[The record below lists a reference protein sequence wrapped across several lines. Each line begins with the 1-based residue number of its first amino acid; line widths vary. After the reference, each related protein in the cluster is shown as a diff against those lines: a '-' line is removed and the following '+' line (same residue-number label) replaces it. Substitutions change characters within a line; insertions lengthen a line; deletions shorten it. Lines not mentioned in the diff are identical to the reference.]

1 MYISFE
7 YYRIFYYV
15 AKYGSIS
22 QAAEALMN
30 NQPNI
35 SRTIKNLESELNCT
49 LFVRS
54 RKGVELTPEGEKL
67 YSHVAAA
74 VEQIQYGEEEL
85 CLERT
90 LAKGVVTIGASEI
103 ALRCYLLPVLK
114 NFRQKYPGV
123 RIRVFNHSTP
133 QAISALKHGLVDLGV
148 VTTPT
153 EDTDLIVSKEI
164 CEIREIPVCGAAF
177 PELAGRQ
184 VSLSELTKYPMI
196 SLFKQTKTYEIYSE
210 WFRKNG
216 CTLSPDIEAATADL
230 ILPMVRNN
238 LGIGFVPAQ
247 FLECYPTDGLILLDL
262 KESVPTRK
270 ICLLKRKSVVTFF
283 FAVDCHAGT
292 SGSQMG
298 MIIRSKE
305 QIKHT
310 VFFCCDSKK
319 STHFRLLLSY
329 HSVTIQSHVNIKRS
343 PMNEVLNSF
352 RFHKLLQQKTFIR

>member
-148 VTTPT
+148 VTTHGGHRPHRFKGDMR
-153 EDTDLIVSKEI
+153 DTGDTGVRSGVPGACREAGQPVGAYEVSDDI
-164 CEIREIPVCGAAF
+164 AVQADQDVRDIFRVV
-177 PELAGRQ
+177 PEEWLYALAGYRG
-184 VSLSELTKYPMI
+184 S
-196 SLFKQTKTYEIYSE
+196 
-210 WFRKNG
+210 
-216 CTLSPDIEAATADL
+216 
-230 ILPMVRNN
+230 
-238 LGIGFVPAQ
+238 
-247 FLECYPTDGLILLDL
+247 
-262 KESVPTRK
+262 
-270 ICLLKRKSVVTFF
+270 
-283 FAVDCHAGT
+283 H
-292 SGSQMG
+292 SGSDTSDG
-298 MIIRSKE
+298 A
-305 QIKHT
+305 
-310 VFFCCDSKK
+310 
-319 STHFRLLLSY
+319 
-329 HSVTIQSHVNIKRS
+329 
-343 PMNEVLNSF
+343 
-352 RFHKLLQQKTFIR
+352 

>member
-184 VSLSELTKYPMI
+184 VSLPELTKYPMI

-230 ILPMVRNN
+230 IIPMVRNN

-270 ICLLKRKSVVTFF
+270 ICLLKRKSQSMS
-283 FAVDCHAGT
+283 AAGRELER
-292 SGSQMG
+292 
-298 MIIRSKE
+298 MILK
-305 QIKHT
+305 
-310 VFFCCDSKK
+310 
-319 STHFRLLLSY
+319 
-329 HSVTIQSHVNIKRS
+329 
-343 PMNEVLNSF
+343 
-352 RFHKLLQQKTFIR
+352 

>member
-54 RKGVELTPEGEKL
+54 RKGVELTQEGEKL
-67 YSHVAAA
+67 YTHVAAA
-74 VEQIQYGEEEL
+74 VEQIQYGEEEI

-103 ALRCYLLPVLK
+103 ALRCFLLPVLK
-114 NFRQKYPGV
+114 DFRQKYPGV

-133 QAISALKHGLVDLGV
+133 QAVSALKHGLVDLAV

-153 EDTDLIVSKEI
+153 SDSDLITSREI
-164 CEIREIPVCGAAF
+164 CEIREVPVCGTAF
-177 PELAGRQ
+177 QELSGRQ
-184 VSLSELTKYPMI
+184 ISLSELTKYPLI
-196 SLFKQTKTYEIYSE
+196 SLVKQTKTYEIYSE
-210 WFRKNG
+210 WFRQNN
-216 CTLSPDIEAATADL
+216 CVFAPDIEAATADL

-238 LGIGFVPAQ
+238 LGIGFVPQQ
-247 FLECYPTDGLILLDL
+247 FLDGFPQQELILLDV
-262 KESVPTRK
+262 KEEVPARK
-270 ICLLKRKSVVTFF
+270 ICLLKRKNQSMS
-283 FAVDCHAGT
+283 AAGRE
-292 SGSQMG
+292 MER
-298 MIIRSKE
+298 MILK
-305 QIKHT
+305 
-310 VFFCCDSKK
+310 
-319 STHFRLLLSY
+319 
-329 HSVTIQSHVNIKRS
+329 
-343 PMNEVLNSF
+343 
-352 RFHKLLQQKTFIR
+352 

>member
-35 SRTIKNLESELNCT
+35 ALARPHEQRAVQLLESELNCT

-123 RIRVFNHSTP
+123 RIHVFNHSTP

-164 CEIREIPVCGAAF
+164 CEIRECAERRSRSLQG
-177 PELAGRQ
+177 GRSACR
-184 VSLSELTKYPMI
+184 SLRS
-196 SLFKQTKTYEIYSE
+196 
-210 WFRKNG
+210 
-216 CTLSPDIEAATADL
+216 
-230 ILPMVRNN
+230 
-238 LGIGFVPAQ
+238 
-247 FLECYPTDGLILLDL
+247 
-262 KESVPTRK
+262 
-270 ICLLKRKSVVTFF
+270 
-283 FAVDCHAGT
+283 
-292 SGSQMG
+292 
-298 MIIRSKE
+298 IR
-305 QIKHT
+305 
-310 VFFCCDSKK
+310 
-319 STHFRLLLSY
+319 
-329 HSVTIQSHVNIKRS
+329 
-343 PMNEVLNSF
+343 
-352 RFHKLLQQKTFIR
+352 